1 MAAVSEG
8 SLGNTMS
15 RVCRQYSCW
24 IWSLF
29 VFGASGLA
37 CEATAWGACPV
48 DAEHLTLV
56 GRVLVEPVDT
66 RRVLV
71 AVTTR
76 MDGSSEHLFLY
87 TASTPLSVT
96 PRFRNLLA
104 TVYYETGGGLRITP
118 AANDAQT
125 LEFVVTAGFETQG
138 SAGSVIHFEQ
148 TVGLSHYVANPRL
161 QIQDLRAINKTGD
174 CDRAPRACVEV
185 AGQFLPFP
193 G

>member
-1 MAAVSEG
+1 M
-8 SLGNTMS
+8 SLV
-15 RVCRQYSCW
+15 RRQYSRW
-24 IWSLF
+24 VWSLF
-29 VFGASGLA
+29 MFVASGLA
-37 CEATAWGACPV
+37 DQATAWSASPV

-56 GRVLVEPVDT
+56 GRVFVEPVDT

-104 TVYYETGGGLRITP
+104 GVYYETGGGLRITP

-138 SAGSVIHFEQ
+138 SGGSVIRFEQ
-148 TVGLSHYVANPRL
+148 TLGLSHYVANPRL
-161 QIQDLRAINKTGD
+161 QIQDLQALNKTAD
-174 CDRAPRACVEV
+174 CDHAPRACVQV

>member
-1 MAAVSEG
+1 M
-8 SLGNTMS
+8 SLV
-15 RVCRQYSCW
+15 RRQYYCW
-24 IWSLF
+24 VWSLF
-29 VFGASGLA
+29 VFGASVLA
-37 CEATAWGACPV
+37 DQATAWGASPV
-48 DAEHLTLV
+48 DAEHLTFV
-56 GRVLVEPVDT
+56 GRVFVEPVDT

-125 LEFVVTAGFETQG
+125 LEFVVTAGFGTHG
-138 SAGSVIHFEQ
+138 SIRFEQ
-148 TVGLSHYVANPRL
+148 TLGLSHYVANPRL
-161 QIQDLRAINKTGD
+161 QFQDLQALNKTAD
-174 CDRAPRACVEV
+174 CDHAPRACVQV